1 MKKAL
6 LKQTIIIYS
15 SLKIMS
21 WTIKI
26 KKAPPIGKMEKIFQ
40 GRVSKTIGMAISDKK
55 LEKCLKLI
63 TKRELF

>member
-1 MKKAL
+1 
-6 LKQTIIIYS
+6 
-15 SLKIMS
+15 MS

-63 TKRELF
+63 TKRELFY